1 MPYKTPRSIRTHI
14 KTSGSSGKV
23 SSVGLDWYDVSFA
36 QMDVLGGLAV
46 APRLLDPIIACN
58 GTSYNTLHSS
68 TATY

>member
-36 QMDVLGGLAV
+36 QMEVLGAGLAV
-46 APRLLDPIIACN
+46 APRPLDPLIARN

-68 TATY
+68 TAT